1 MKNNSISL
9 YRILFTILIVLLH
22 IGYGMGSYIAVD
34 FFFVLSGFLLAKKVY
49 GSSKDTSILKY
60 VRNRFA
66 RLYPI
71 YIITFFI
78 YLMVFEYCSNPT
90 GFLIKGLCD
99 LPGFWK
105 QIPMLTPFGSE
116 QMITI
121 NLPSWYVCVLFY
133 VSIVFYIALKKI
145 NKRILLP
152 VLIAVSLV
160 ILIVYFFKVGDLDL
174 YETYRSVDTGSLHIP
189 IGSDGLFRGIADMG
203 MGVVLYEIFDKTN
216 QKIKNNH
223 LVVYHIVEGVLA
235 ISVIVASVFL
245 NHTRWDYLYL
255 IAILVFTYLAFLPH
269 NSKFFNNKI
278 INYLGEL
285 SYSIYLNHAVFAW
298 VVFSEY
304 SYNWS
309 LQRTI
314 LYVVC
319 VLIASITVDLIV
331 RIINRLIRRNKNEEK
346 IL

>member
-9 YRILFTILIVLLH
+9 YRILFTILILLLH

-60 VRNRFA
+60 VWNRFA

-90 GFLIKGLCD
+90 GFLMKGLHD
-99 LPGFWK
+99 LPSFWK

-133 VSIVFYIALKKI
+133 VSIVFYIILKKI
-145 NKRILLP
+145 DKRIILP
-152 VLIAVSLV
+152 MLFAISLV
-160 ILIVYFFKVGDLDL
+160 ILSFYFITEGNLDL
-174 YETYRSVDTGSLHIP
+174 YEIYRSIDIGNQHIP
-189 IGSDGLFRGIADMG
+189 IGSDGLFKGIADMG
-203 MGVVLYEIFDKTN
+203 LGIVLFEIFDKTN
-216 QKIKNNH
+216 SKINNNQ
-223 LVVYHIVEGVLA
+223 LVLCHIIEGALA

-255 IAILVFTYLAFLPH
+255 IAILVFIYLAFLPH
-269 NSKFFNNKI
+269 NSKFFDNKI
-278 INYLGEL
+278 INYFGKL

-314 LYVVC
+314 LYIVC
-319 VLIASITVDLIV
+319 VLITSITVDLIV
-331 RIINRLIRRNKNEEK
+331 RIISRLIRRNKNEEK
-346 IL
+346 VL